1 LICVEREQA
10 MSHTPTVLKPVPK
23 QLTPVRQPVR
33 PTTNAQ
39 VLRAARPSTQLS
51 FQFHR
56 LP

>member
-1 LICVEREQA
+1 

-23 QLTPVRQPVR
+23 QFTPARAPVR
-33 PTTNAQ
+33 PADHAVQ
-39 VLRAARPSTQLS
+39 VLRGARPSTQLS

>member
-1 LICVEREQA
+1 

-23 QLTPVRQPVR
+23 QYTPARRPVL
-33 PTTNAQ
+33 PSANAVQ

>member
-1 LICVEREQA
+1 
-10 MSHTPTVLKPVPK
+10 MSTIPTVLKPVPK
-23 QLTPVRQPVR
+23 QATPARQPVR
-33 PTTNAQ
+33 PTAKAQ